1 MSHIHYLIIFLIT
14 SLSEIHYYPH
24 FWIKKQKIKRPN
36 AKWLL
41 SNRAGTLLGLALVWC
56 QCLYFWAPS
65 CYLLLWCILRG
76 LSGTD
81 FSILS
86 LGLVVFFVLCMS
98 VCGRPRP
105 CFAHTSSSILQ
116 WNLVSCFFFLYP
128 CSII

>member
-1 MSHIHYLIIFLIT
+1 MSHIHYLIFFLIT
-14 SLSEIHYYPH
+14 SLPEIHYYLY

-41 SNRAGTLLGLALVWC
+41 SNRAGTFLGLALVWC
-56 QCLYFWAPS
+56 QCLYFCAPS
-65 CYLLLWCILRG
+65 FYLLLWCILRG

-81 FSILS
+81 LSILS
-86 LGLVVFFVLCMS
+86 LGLLVIFVLCTS

-105 CFAHTSSSILQ
+105 RFTHTSSILQ